1 MLRCRNFKYCAV
13 MRRYFTVLLQGSG
26 DMDS

>member
-1 MLRCRNFKYCAV
+1 MLHCGKFKCCV
-13 MRRYFTVLLQGSG
+13 VVRRYFTVLLQGSG

>member
-1 MLRCRNFKYCAV
+1 MLRRRKFKCCAV

>member
-1 MLRCRNFKYCAV
+1 MLRRGKFKCCAV